1 MQQTLGEKFG
11 KKPLPEKMEIEYKRA
26 QVNLP
31 WVEK

>member
-11 KKPLPEKMEIEYKRA
+11 KKLPEKMEIEHKREP
-26 QVNLP
+26 VNLP